1 MNQTQHAEKRGKG
14 IPGRGKHTCKYQEGR
29 HVWNIRGNMLN
40 GSKEEV
46 SKTVKCKKNKLR
58 FLVRRMQDSV
68 NNAKNHSCSYVESR
82 LQKNQQ
88 QKPEGRYEAIF

>member
-1 MNQTQHAEKRGKG
+1 
-14 IPGRGKHTCKYQEGR
+14 
-29 HVWNIRGNMLN
+29 MLN

-88 QKPEGRYEAIF
+88 QKPKLMSNHKQITGHKADMQGNCPYTQAMTGF